1 LRTEEVVNVM
11 RQLELVNALMAEGR
25 ESFTFEDARA
35 VLGTSAPATANA
47 LHRLSQQGLVDRLSR
62 GHYAIR
68 PLGSLGTSTTT
79 DDLGLA
85 VAAAFEGREH
95 RIGYLTALGELGL
108 LTHPVRSVQ
117 VACTSQVRVA
127 KVSRRQ
133 LRAIIERADTIH
145 LGAERAGP
153 SWRSGLERA
162 LFDCALR
169 MDLAGG
175 PERLAEAIAS
185 GGSDANPVK
194 LLQIADAFGGR
205 GFAAARRIASLAH
218 VLQLPLPLAPLVGSR
233 QPAIRLDPG
242 DEHREWTDHKFRV
255 TWNLSADEL
264 RAVIGQ

>member
-1 LRTEEVVNVM
+1 ML

-25 ESFTFEDARA
+25 ESFNFEEARA
-35 VLGTSAPATANA
+35 LLGASAPATANT

-68 PLGSLGTSTTT
+68 PLGALGTSTAT
-79 DDLGLA
+79 DDLSLA

-108 LTHPVRSVQ
+108 LTHPVRTVQ
-117 VACTSQVRVA
+117 VACTSQVRIA
-127 KVSRRQ
+127 KVSRRR
-133 LRAIIERADTIH
+133 LRAVIERADTIH

-169 MDLAGG
+169 VDLTGG
-175 PERLAEAIAS
+175 SERLAEAIAS
-185 GGSDANPVK
+185 GGSTADPAK

-218 VLQLPLPLAPLVGSR
+218 VLELPLALTPLVGSR

-242 DEHREWTDHKFRV
+242 DEHHEWTDPKFRV
-255 TWNLSADEL
+255 TWNVSADEL
-264 RAVIGQ
+264 RAVVGQ